1 MEPKELRALRV
12 LQDHKA
18 PLEPKALTVP
28 KVIKELTVLRGIQEA
43 KVLQVPKV
51 LQGLRVK

>member
-12 LQDHKA
+12 F
-18 PLEPKALTVP
+18 
-28 KVIKELTVLRGIQEA
+28 KVTKELTVLRGIQEA